1 MAVSVKAVAKPKVAA
16 PERASKAAAPER
28 TPVVI
33 LFTETRGFT
42 RTSAMLQPSVVLERV
57 SEFFTLVQAA
67 VERQGGTVRNVLNDT
82 LMASFSGKSSAQ
94 QAVQAAQEIERDF
107 AAFEESWEHDYGI
120 RAAIAIALHAGDAV
134 VGIAGGPLPGQPL
147 FIGDSVSIT
156 ERLLH
161 RARAGELVLSK
172 PVKDALA
179 ASGFSLE
186 AKELPPLEISRREP
200 IPLFG
205 VLRDTRLDF
214 T

>member
-1 MAVSVKAVAKPKVAA
+1 MGGTMEALDKTAPNSAVAAS
-16 PERASKAAAPER
+16 ERI
-28 TPVVI
+28 PVII

-42 RTSAMLQPSVVLERV
+42 RTSAMLQPSVVLARV
-57 SEFFTLVQAA
+57 SEFFALVQAA

-82 LMASFSGKSSAQ
+82 LIASFTGNSDAQ
-94 QAVQAAQEIERDF
+94 HALQAAQEIERDF
-107 AAFEESWEHDYGI
+107 AVFEESWERDYGI
-120 RAAIAIALHAGDAV
+120 RTAIAIALHAGDAV
-134 VGIAGGPLPGQPL
+134 VGIAGAPMLGRPL

-172 PVKDALA
+172 PVMDALA
-179 ASGFSLE
+179 AAGVALE
-186 AKELPPLEISRREP
+186 AKDLPPLEIARREP
-200 IPLFG
+200 IPLYG